1 MKYSKEFEDAV
12 NFAKDQNLFLGYG
25 NPNGKILM
33 IGKEHYFNHNHKQ
46 DTKEFYQEIINS
58 RNEDNRKNIHSWET
72 NIKENYEFNWNIK
85 IESYLDNSNALTAWW
100 NQKNKQ
106 DKNGNGGTSN
116 TYLHYQK
123 IYQNVFLNSNTQ
135 SNINFQREIFTTELN
150 DVPSG
155 RSYNLL
161 ELKKMRTESIEKRKD
176 LFRKHFFRTFPVVII
191 ASGHY
196 PRDYNFDIEDIFKVK
211 FFEETKI
218 VGKSWY
224 NLHYSSDG
232 KRMLIHTRQLSTS
245 VSNELI
251 TSLSNEI
258 KEFLNRL
265 SKTEN
270 Q

>member
-1 MKYSKEFEDAV
+1 MENMNYSREFKDAV
-12 NFAKDQNLFLGYG
+12 SFANEHNLFLGYG

-33 IGKEHYFNHNHKQ
+33 IGKEHYFDHNHKQ
-46 DTKEFYQEIINS
+46 DTKEFYEEILNS
-58 RNEDNRKNIHSWET
+58 RNKENRNNIHSWET
-72 NIKENYEFNWNIK
+72 NIKENYEFDWNARR
-85 IESYLDNSNALTAWW
+85 ESFLDNSNALTAWW

-106 DKNGNGGTSN
+106 DRNGNGGTSN

-123 IYQNVFLNSNTQ
+123 IYQNVFLNGNTH
-135 SNINFQREIFTTELN
+135 SNINFQREIFTSELN

-161 ELKKMRTESIEKRKD
+161 ELKKLRTESIEKRKD
-176 LFRKHFFRTFPVVII
+176 LFRKDFFRTFPVVII

-196 PRDYNFDIEDIFKVK
+196 PRDYNFDIEDIFGVK

-224 NLHYSSDG
+224 NLHYSSYR

-245 VSNELI
+245 VSTELI

-265 SKTEN
+265 SKK
-270 Q
+270 